1 MALNESPAQ
10 PLGVV
15 TLTATFQ
22 DERTSTSRRTVPVVV
37 PCLSVYNLILGR
49 MTLTSLGVVPS
60 IVHPK
65 MKYHD

>member
-1 MALNESPAQ
+1 MALNESLAQ

-22 DERTSTSRRTVPVVV
+22 DERTSTSRRTVPLEV
-37 PCLSVYNLILGR
+37 PCLSVYNLILGK
-49 MTLTSLGVVPS
+49 MTLTSLRVVPS
-60 IVHPK
+60 IVHSK

>member
-1 MALNESPAQ
+1 MALNESLAQ

-22 DERTSTSRRTVPVVV
+22 DERTSTSRRTVPLEV
-37 PCLSVYNLILGR
+37 PCLSVYNLILGK
-49 MTLTSLGVVPS
+49 MTLTSLRVVPS

>member
-1 MALNESPAQ
+1 MALNESPSQ

-15 TLTATFQ
+15 TLIATFQ
-22 DERTSTSRRTVPVVV
+22 DERTSTLRRTVPVVV
-37 PCLSVYNLILGR
+37 PCLSVSYLILGR